1 MEKMPTKETVI
12 RILEEIATLLEL
24 TGENPFKSRAYQ
36 NAARNLEKIDTD
48 FNELVEQ
55 NRLAEI
61 EGIGEA
67 ISKKLTELIQTGK
80 LEYYEKLKASVPP
93 GHLEMLKITGLGPK
107 KIHALYEQLG
117 IKDVGELEYA
127 CLENR
132 LVDLKGFGKKTQDN
146 ILAGIA
152 KLKVYKERRLYA
164 EVASEAESLLDYLKK
179 EKNVL
184 SMSIA
189 GSLRRGN
196 ETIKDIDILAA
207 SNNPKKLGEHFTS
220 CLQVKNVSASGETK
234 VSVVLQSGINA
245 DLRIVTPAEYPYA
258 LHHFT
263 GSKEHNT
270 AMRGR
275 AKDMG
280 LKMNEYGLFR
290 GEKNIKCRNEEE
302 LFAAL
307 KLQFIEPEL
316 RENMGEI
323 QAAEKNELPKLVE
336 EKDVR
341 GIFHVHTNFSDGG
354 ESLENMA
361 QAAKKM
367 GLAYIGISDHSRS
380 AAYAGGL
387 KEDDIKR
394 QHELIDKLNE
404 KLKPFYIFK
413 GSESDILT
421 DGSLDYD
428 EKTLKRFD
436 FVIAA
441 VHSNFNMSADEMT
454 ARLKKALENIYTTM
468 LAHPTGRLLLSREP
482 YAVNMEE
489 VIDTAAKFGKA
500 IELNANTHRLDLD
513 WRHCIY
519 SKRKGVKISINPDAH
534 QIAGLR
540 DIGFGVKIARKG
552 WLSKEDCLNCL
563 DLEEVK
569 EIFTQQKIICLL
581 SRGCNPKRSFVNKK

>member
-1 MEKMPTKETVI
+1 MLTKETI
-12 RILEEIATLLEL
+12 IQILEEIATLLEL

-36 NAARNLEKIDTD
+36 NAARNLEKSEVD
-48 FNELVEQ
+48 FDELVKE
-55 NRLAEI
+55 NRLTEI

-80 LEYYEKLKASVPP
+80 LEYYEKLKDSVPP
-93 GHLEMLKITGLGPK
+93 GHLEMLKIPGLGPK

-117 IKDVGELEYA
+117 VKDVGELEYA

-132 LVDLKGFGKKTQDN
+132 LVDLKGFGEKTQDN

-164 EVASEAESLLDYLKK
+164 EVAVEAEVLLEYLKRDK
-179 EKNVL
+179 SIL
-184 SMSIA
+184 SISIA

-196 ETIKDIDILAA
+196 ETVKDIDILAA
-207 SNNPKKLGEHFTS
+207 SKNPEKLGGHFTS
-220 CLQVKNVSASGETK
+220 YERIETVTANGETK
-234 VSVVLQSGINA
+234 VSVVLKSGINA
-245 DLRIVTPAEYPYA
+245 DLRIVTSAEYPYA

-290 GEKNIKCRNEEE
+290 RDKNIKCASEEE

-354 ESLENMA
+354 ETLENMA
-361 QAAKKM
+361 RAAREM
-367 GLAYIGISDHSRS
+367 GLQYIGISDHSRS
-380 AAYAGGL
+380 AYYAGGL
-387 KEDDIKR
+387 QIEDIKK
-394 QHELIDKLNE
+394 QHELIDKLNK
-404 KLKPFYIFK
+404 KLKPFHIFK
-413 GSESDILT
+413 GIEADILP

-428 EKTLKRFD
+428 EKTLARFD

-441 VHSNFNMSADEMT
+441 VHSNFNMPAREMT
-454 ARLKKALENIYTTM
+454 ARLKKALQNKYATM

-482 YAVNMEE
+482 YAVNLEE

-500 IELNANTHRLDLD
+500 VELNANAHRLDLD

-519 SKRKGVKISINPDAH
+519 AKRKGVKIAINPDAH

-540 DIGFGVKIARKG
+540 DVSFGVKIARKG
-552 WLSKEDCLNCL
+552 WLSSEDCLNCMSL
-563 DLEEVK
+563 VRMK
-569 EIFTQQKIICLL
+569 EYLA
-581 SRGCNPKRSFVNKK
+581 RNK

>member
-1 MEKMPTKETVI
+1 MKKMLTKETI
-12 RILEEIATLLEL
+12 IQILEEIATLLEL

-36 NAARNLEKIDTD
+36 NAARNLEKSEVD
-48 FNELVEQ
+48 FDELVKE
-55 NRLAEI
+55 NRLTEI

-80 LEYYEKLKASVPP
+80 LEYYEKLKDSVPP
-93 GHLEMLKITGLGPK
+93 GHLEMLKIPGLGPK

-117 IKDVGELEYA
+117 VKDVGELEYA

-132 LVDLKGFGKKTQDN
+132 LVDLKGFGEKTQDN

-164 EVASEAESLLDYLKK
+164 EISAEAEVLLEYLKRDK
-179 EKNVL
+179 SIL
-184 SMSIA
+184 SISIA

-196 ETIKDIDILAA
+196 ETVKDIDILAA
-207 SNNPKKLGEHFTS
+207 SKNPEKLGGHFTS
-220 CLQVKNVSASGETK
+220 YERIETVTANGETK
-234 VSVVLQSGINA
+234 VSVVLKSGINA
-245 DLRIVTPAEYPYA
+245 DLRIVTSAEYPYA

-290 GEKNIKCRNEEE
+290 GEKNIKCANEEE
-302 LFAAL
+302 LFATL

-354 ESLENMA
+354 ETLENMA
-361 QAAKKM
+361 RAAREM
-367 GLAYIGISDHSRS
+367 GLQYIGISDHSRS
-380 AAYAGGL
+380 AYYAGGL
-387 KEDDIKR
+387 QIEDIKK
-394 QHELIDKLNE
+394 QHELIDKLNK
-404 KLKPFYIFK
+404 KLKPFHIFK
-413 GSESDILT
+413 GIEADILP

-428 EKTLKRFD
+428 EKTLARFD

-441 VHSNFNMSADEMT
+441 VHSNFNMPVREMT
-454 ARLKKALENIYTTM
+454 ARLKKALQNKYATM

-482 YAVNMEE
+482 YAVNLEE

-500 IELNANTHRLDLD
+500 VELNANAHRLDLD

-519 SKRKGVKISINPDAH
+519 AKRKGVKIAINPDAH

-540 DIGFGVKIARKG
+540 DVSFGVKIARKG
-552 WLSKEDCLNCL
+552 WLSSEDCLNCMSL
-563 DLEEVK
+563 VRMK
-569 EIFTQQKIICLL
+569 EYLA
-581 SRGCNPKRSFVNKK
+581 RNK

>member
-1 MEKMPTKETVI
+1 MVTKETVI
-12 RILEEIATLLEL
+12 QILEEIATLLEL

-36 NAARNLEKIDTD
+36 TAARNLEKIDTD

-55 NRLAEI
+55 NKLSEI

-67 ISKKLTELIQTGK
+67 ISKKLTELIKTGK

-93 GHLEMLKITGLGPK
+93 GHLEMLKIPGLGPK
-107 KIHALYEQLG
+107 KIHALHEQLG
-117 IKDVGELEYA
+117 IKNVGELEYA

-152 KLKVYKERRLYA
+152 KLKVYKKRRLYA
-164 EVASEAESLLDYLKK
+164 EVAAEAQILLDYLKK
-179 EKNVL
+179 HESVL
-184 SMSIA
+184 SISIA

-207 SNNPKKLGEHFTS
+207 SGNPEKLAKHFAAYS
-220 CLQVKNVSASGETK
+220 QVETVTASGDTK
-234 VSVVLQSGINA
+234 VSVVLRSGINA
-245 DLRIVTPAEYPYA
+245 DLRIVTPDEYPYA

-275 AKDMG
+275 AKDTG

-290 GEKNIKCRNEEE
+290 GEKNIRCKDEKE

-354 ESLENMA
+354 ETLENMA
-361 QAAKKM
+361 RAAKEM
-367 GLAYIGISDHSRS
+367 GLAYIGISDHSIS

-387 KEDDIKR
+387 KEDDIKK
-394 QHELIDKLNE
+394 QQELIDKLNE

-413 GSESDILT
+413 GIESDILP

-428 EKTLKRFD
+428 EKTLARFD

-441 VHSNFNMSADEMT
+441 VHSNFNMPVQEMT
-454 ARLKKALENIYTTM
+454 ARIKNALQNKYTTM

-482 YAVNMEE
+482 YAVNIEE
-489 VIDTAAKFGKA
+489 IIDAAAKFGKA
-500 IELNANTHRLDLD
+500 IEVNANVHRLDLD

-519 SKRKGVKISINPDAH
+519 AKKKGVKVAINPDAH
-534 QIAGLR
+534 QIAGLL
-540 DIGFGVKIARKG
+540 DISFGIKIARKG
-552 WLSKEDCLNCL
+552 WLAKEDCLNCM
-563 DLEEVK
+563 DLEDIKVYL
-569 EIFTQQKIICLL
+569 QK
-581 SRGCNPKRSFVNKK
+581 K

>member
-1 MEKMPTKETVI
+1 MKKMLTKETI
-12 RILEEIATLLEL
+12 IQILEEIATLLEL

-36 NAARNLEKIDTD
+36 NAARNLEKSEVD
-48 FNELVEQ
+48 FDELVKE
-55 NRLAEI
+55 NRLTEI

-80 LEYYEKLKASVPP
+80 LEYYEKLKDSVPP
-93 GHLEMLKITGLGPK
+93 GHLEMLKIPGLGPK

-117 IKDVGELEYA
+117 VKDVGELEYA

-132 LVDLKGFGKKTQDN
+132 LVDLKGFGEKTQDN

-164 EVASEAESLLDYLKK
+164 EVAVEAEVLLEYLKRDK
-179 EKNVL
+179 SIL
-184 SMSIA
+184 SISIA

-196 ETIKDIDILAA
+196 ETVKDIDILAA
-207 SNNPKKLGEHFTS
+207 SKNPEKLGGHFTS
-220 CLQVKNVSASGETK
+220 YERIETVTANGETK
-234 VSVVLQSGINA
+234 VSVVLKSGINA
-245 DLRIVTPAEYPYA
+245 DLRIVTSAEYPYA

-290 GEKNIKCRNEEE
+290 GEKNIKCANEEE
-302 LFAAL
+302 LFATL

-354 ESLENMA
+354 ETLENMA
-361 QAAKKM
+361 RAAREM
-367 GLAYIGISDHSRS
+367 GLQYIGISDHSRS
-380 AAYAGGL
+380 AYYAGGL
-387 KEDDIKR
+387 QIEDIKK
-394 QHELIDKLNE
+394 QHELIDKFNE
-404 KLKPFYIFK
+404 KLKPFHIFK
-413 GSESDILT
+413 GIEADILP

-428 EKTLKRFD
+428 EKTLARFD

-441 VHSNFNMSADEMT
+441 VHSNFNMPAREMT
-454 ARLKKALENIYTTM
+454 ARLKKALQNKYATM

-482 YAVNMEE
+482 YAVNLEE

-500 IELNANTHRLDLD
+500 VELNANAHRLDLD

-519 SKRKGVKISINPDAH
+519 AKRKGVKIAINPDAH

-540 DIGFGVKIARKG
+540 DVSFGVKIARKG
-552 WLSKEDCLNCL
+552 WLSSEDCLNCMSL
-563 DLEEVK
+563 VRMK
-569 EIFTQQKIICLL
+569 EYLA
-581 SRGCNPKRSFVNKK
+581 RNK

>member
-1 MEKMPTKETVI
+1 MKKMLTKETI
-12 RILEEIATLLEL
+12 IQILEEIATLLEL

-36 NAARNLEKIDTD
+36 NAARNLEKSEVD
-48 FNELVEQ
+48 FDELVKE
-55 NRLAEI
+55 NRLTEI

-80 LEYYEKLKASVPP
+80 LEYYEKLKDSVPP
-93 GHLEMLKITGLGPK
+93 GHLEMLKIPGLGPK

-117 IKDVGELEYA
+117 VKDVGELEYA

-132 LVDLKGFGKKTQDN
+132 LVDLKGFGEKTQDN

-164 EVASEAESLLDYLKK
+164 EISAEAEVLLEYLKRDK
-179 EKNVL
+179 SIL
-184 SMSIA
+184 SISIA

-196 ETIKDIDILAA
+196 ETVKDIDILAA
-207 SNNPKKLGEHFTS
+207 SKNPEKLGGHFTS
-220 CLQVKNVSASGETK
+220 YERIETVTANGETK
-234 VSVVLQSGINA
+234 VSVVLKSGINA
-245 DLRIVTPAEYPYA
+245 DLRIVTSAEYPYA

-290 GEKNIKCRNEEE
+290 GEKNIKCANEEE
-302 LFAAL
+302 LFATL

-354 ESLENMA
+354 ETLENMA
-361 QAAKKM
+361 RAAREM
-367 GLAYIGISDHSRS
+367 GLQYIGISDHSRS
-380 AAYAGGL
+380 AYYAGGL
-387 KEDDIKR
+387 QIEDIKK
-394 QHELIDKLNE
+394 QHELIDKLNK
-404 KLKPFYIFK
+404 KLKPFHIFK
-413 GSESDILT
+413 GIEADILP

-428 EKTLKRFD
+428 EKTLARFD

-441 VHSNFNMSADEMT
+441 VHSNFNMPAREMT
-454 ARLKKALENIYTTM
+454 ARLKKALQNKYATM

-482 YAVNMEE
+482 YAVNLEE

-500 IELNANTHRLDLD
+500 VELNANAHRLDLD

-519 SKRKGVKISINPDAH
+519 AKRKGVKIAINPDAH

-540 DIGFGVKIARKG
+540 DVSFGVKIARKG
-552 WLSKEDCLNCL
+552 WLSSEDCLNCMSL
-563 DLEEVK
+563 VRMK
-569 EIFTQQKIICLL
+569 EYLA
-581 SRGCNPKRSFVNKK
+581 RNK

>member
-1 MEKMPTKETVI
+1 MKKMLTKETI
-12 RILEEIATLLEL
+12 IQILEEIATLLEL

-36 NAARNLEKIDTD
+36 NAARNLEKSEVD
-48 FNELVEQ
+48 FDELVKE
-55 NRLAEI
+55 NRLTEI

-80 LEYYEKLKASVPP
+80 LEYYEKLKDSVPP
-93 GHLEMLKITGLGPK
+93 GHLEMLKIPGLGPK

-117 IKDVGELEYA
+117 VKDVGELEYA

-132 LVDLKGFGKKTQDN
+132 LVDLKGFGEKTQDN

-164 EVASEAESLLDYLKK
+164 EVAVEAEVLLEYLKRDK
-179 EKNVL
+179 SIL
-184 SMSIA
+184 SISIA

-196 ETIKDIDILAA
+196 ETVKDIDILAA
-207 SNNPKKLGEHFTS
+207 SKNPEKLGGHFTS
-220 CLQVKNVSASGETK
+220 YERIETVTANGETK
-234 VSVVLQSGINA
+234 VSVVLKSGINA
-245 DLRIVTPAEYPYA
+245 DLRIVTSAEYPYA

-290 GEKNIKCRNEEE
+290 GEKNIKCANEEE
-302 LFAAL
+302 LFATL

-354 ESLENMA
+354 ETLENMA
-361 QAAKKM
+361 RAAREM
-367 GLAYIGISDHSRS
+367 GLQYIGISDHSRS
-380 AAYAGGL
+380 AYYAGGL
-387 KEDDIKR
+387 QIEDIKK
-394 QHELIDKLNE
+394 QHELIDKLNK
-404 KLKPFYIFK
+404 KLKPFHIFK
-413 GSESDILT
+413 GIEADILP

-428 EKTLKRFD
+428 EKTLARFD

-441 VHSNFNMSADEMT
+441 VHSNFNMPAREMT
-454 ARLKKALENIYTTM
+454 ARLKKALQNKYATM

-482 YAVNMEE
+482 YAVNLEE

-500 IELNANTHRLDLD
+500 VELNANAHRLDLD

-519 SKRKGVKISINPDAH
+519 AKRKGVKIAINPDAH

-540 DIGFGVKIARKG
+540 DVSFGVKIARKG
-552 WLSKEDCLNCL
+552 WLSSEDCLNCMSL
-563 DLEEVK
+563 VRMK
-569 EIFTQQKIICLL
+569 EYLA
-581 SRGCNPKRSFVNKK
+581 RNK

>member
-1 MEKMPTKETVI
+1 MKKMLTKETI
-12 RILEEIATLLEL
+12 IQILEEIATLLEL

-36 NAARNLEKIDTD
+36 NAARNLEKSEVD
-48 FNELVEQ
+48 FDELVKE
-55 NRLAEI
+55 NRLTEI

-80 LEYYEKLKASVPP
+80 LEYYEKLKDSVPP
-93 GHLEMLKITGLGPK
+93 GHLEMLKIPGLGPK

-117 IKDVGELEYA
+117 VKDVGELEYA

-132 LVDLKGFGKKTQDN
+132 LVDLKGFGEKTQDN

-164 EVASEAESLLDYLKK
+164 EVAVEAEVLLEYLKRDK
-179 EKNVL
+179 SIL
-184 SMSIA
+184 SISIA

-196 ETIKDIDILAA
+196 ETVKDIDILAA
-207 SNNPKKLGEHFTS
+207 SKNPEKLGGHFTS
-220 CLQVKNVSASGETK
+220 YERIETVTANGETK
-234 VSVVLQSGINA
+234 VSVVLKSGINA
-245 DLRIVTPAEYPYA
+245 DLRIVTSAEYPYA

-263 GSKEHNT
+263 GSKEHNA

-280 LKMNEYGLFR
+280 FKMNEYGLFR
-290 GEKNIKCRNEEE
+290 GEKNIKCASEEE

-354 ESLENMA
+354 ETLENMA
-361 QAAKKM
+361 RAAREM
-367 GLAYIGISDHSRS
+367 GLQYIGISDHSRS
-380 AAYAGGL
+380 AYYAGGL
-387 KEDDIKR
+387 QIEDIKK

-404 KLKPFYIFK
+404 KLKPFHIFK
-413 GSESDILT
+413 GIEADILP

-428 EKTLKRFD
+428 EKTLARFD

-441 VHSNFNMSADEMT
+441 VHSNFNMPVREMT
-454 ARLKKALENIYTTM
+454 ARLKKALQNKYATM

-482 YAVNMEE
+482 YAVNLEE

-500 IELNANTHRLDLD
+500 VELNANAHRLDLD

-519 SKRKGVKISINPDAH
+519 AKRKGVKIAINPDAH

-540 DIGFGVKIARKG
+540 DVSFGVKIARKG
-552 WLSKEDCLNCL
+552 WLSSEDCLNCM
-563 DLEEVK
+563 
-569 EIFTQQKIICLL
+569 
-581 SRGCNPKRSFVNKK
+581 SFVGMKEYLARNK

>member
-1 MEKMPTKETVI
+1 MKKMLTKETI
-12 RILEEIATLLEL
+12 IQILEEIATLLEL

-36 NAARNLEKIDTD
+36 NAARNLEKSEVD
-48 FNELVEQ
+48 FDELVKE
-55 NRLAEI
+55 NRLTEI

-80 LEYYEKLKASVPP
+80 LEYYEKLKDSVPP
-93 GHLEMLKITGLGPK
+93 GHLEMLKIPGLGPK

-117 IKDVGELEYA
+117 VKDVGELEYA

-132 LVDLKGFGKKTQDN
+132 LVDLKGFGEKTQDN

-164 EVASEAESLLDYLKK
+164 EISAEAEVLLEYLKRDK
-179 EKNVL
+179 SIL
-184 SMSIA
+184 SISIA

-196 ETIKDIDILAA
+196 ETVKDIDILAA
-207 SNNPKKLGEHFTS
+207 SKNPEKLGGHFTS
-220 CLQVKNVSASGETK
+220 YERIETVTASGETK
-234 VSVVLQSGINA
+234 VSVVLKSGINA
-245 DLRIVTPAEYPYA
+245 DLRIVTSAEYPYA

-290 GEKNIKCRNEEE
+290 GEKNIKCANEEE
-302 LFAAL
+302 LFATL

-354 ESLENMA
+354 ETLENMA
-361 QAAKKM
+361 RAAREM
-367 GLAYIGISDHSRS
+367 GLQYIGISDHSRS
-380 AAYAGGL
+380 AYYAGGL
-387 KEDDIKR
+387 QIEDIKK
-394 QHELIDKLNE
+394 QHELIDKLNK
-404 KLKPFYIFK
+404 KLKPFHIFK
-413 GSESDILT
+413 GIEADILP

-428 EKTLKRFD
+428 EKTLARFD

-441 VHSNFNMSADEMT
+441 VHSNFNMPAREMT
-454 ARLKKALENIYTTM
+454 ARLKKALQNKYATM

-482 YAVNMEE
+482 YAVNLEE

-500 IELNANTHRLDLD
+500 VELNANAHRLDLD

-519 SKRKGVKISINPDAH
+519 AKRKGVKIAINPDAH

-540 DIGFGVKIARKG
+540 DVSFGVKIARKG
-552 WLSKEDCLNCL
+552 WLSSEDCLNCMSL
-563 DLEEVK
+563 VRMK
-569 EIFTQQKIICLL
+569 EYLA
-581 SRGCNPKRSFVNKK
+581 RNK

>member
-1 MEKMPTKETVI
+1 MLTKETVI
-12 RILEEIATLLEL
+12 QVLEEIAVLLEL

-48 FNELVEQ
+48 LNELVEK
-55 NRLAEI
+55 NKLSEI

-67 ISKKLTELIQTGK
+67 ISKKLSELMQTGK

-93 GHLEMLKITGLGPK
+93 GHLEMLRIPGLGPK
-107 KIHALYEQLG
+107 KIHTLYEQLG

-132 LVDLKGFGKKTQDN
+132 LVELKGFGKKTQDN

-152 KLKVYKERRLYA
+152 KFKVYKERRLYA
-164 EVASEAESLLDYLKK
+164 EVAAEADVLLNYLKK
-179 EKNVL
+179 EKNIL
-184 SMSIA
+184 SISIA

-207 SNNPKKLGEHFTS
+207 TKNPEKLAGHFTS
-220 CLQVKNVSASGETK
+220 YKQMESVIASGETK
-234 VSVVLQSGINA
+234 VSVVLESGINA
-245 DLRIVTPAEYPYA
+245 DLRIVTPDEYSYA

-290 GEKNIKCRNEEE
+290 GEKNIKCKNEEE

-307 KLQFIEPEL
+307 GLQFIEPEL

-387 KEDDIKR
+387 KEDDIKK
-394 QHELIDKLNE
+394 QHELIDELNK
-404 KLKPFYIFK
+404 KLKPFHIFK
-413 GSESDILT
+413 GIESDILP

-428 EKTLKRFD
+428 AKTLERFD

-441 VHSNFNMSADEMT
+441 VHSNFNMSVADMT
-454 ARLKKALENIYTTM
+454 ARLTKALQNKYTTM

-482 YAVNMEE
+482 YAVNMEKIIE
-489 VIDTAAKFGKA
+489 TAAKFGKA
-500 IELNANTHRLDLD
+500 IELNANAHRLDLD

-519 SKRKGVKISINPDAH
+519 AKRKGVKIAINPDAH
-534 QIAGLR
+534 QIAGLH
-540 DIGFGVKIARKG
+540 DVSFGIKIARKG
-552 WLSKEDCLNCL
+552 WLSKEDCLNCM
-563 DLEEVK
+563 DL
-569 EIFTQQKIICLL
+569 QKIKEYLIK
-581 SRGCNPKRSFVNKK
+581 KR

>member
-1 MEKMPTKETVI
+1 MKKMLTKETI
-12 RILEEIATLLEL
+12 IQILEEIATLLEL

-36 NAARNLEKIDTD
+36 NAARNLEKSEVD
-48 FNELVEQ
+48 FDELVKE
-55 NRLAEI
+55 NRLTEI

-80 LEYYEKLKASVPP
+80 LEYYEKLKDSVPP
-93 GHLEMLKITGLGPK
+93 GHLEMLKIPGLGPK

-117 IKDVGELEYA
+117 VKDVGELEYA

-132 LVDLKGFGKKTQDN
+132 LVDLKGFGEKTQDN

-164 EVASEAESLLDYLKK
+164 EVAVEAEVLLEYLKRDK
-179 EKNVL
+179 SIL
-184 SMSIA
+184 SISIA

-196 ETIKDIDILAA
+196 ETVKDIDILAA
-207 SNNPKKLGEHFTS
+207 SKNPEKLGGHFTS
-220 CLQVKNVSASGETK
+220 YERIETVTANGETK
-234 VSVVLQSGINA
+234 VSVVLKSGINA
-245 DLRIVTPAEYPYA
+245 DLRIVTSAEYPYA

-290 GEKNIKCRNEEE
+290 GEKNIKCANEEE
-302 LFAAL
+302 LFATL

-354 ESLENMA
+354 ETLENMA
-361 QAAKKM
+361 RAAREM
-367 GLAYIGISDHSRS
+367 GLQYIGISDHSRS
-380 AAYAGGL
+380 AYYAGGL
-387 KEDDIKR
+387 QIEDIKK
-394 QHELIDKLNE
+394 QHELIDKLNK
-404 KLKPFYIFK
+404 KLKPFHIFK
-413 GSESDILT
+413 GIEADILP

-428 EKTLKRFD
+428 EKTLARFD

-441 VHSNFNMSADEMT
+441 VHSNFNMPAREMT
-454 ARLKKALENIYTTM
+454 ARLKKALQNKYATM

-482 YAVNMEE
+482 YAVNLEE

-500 IELNANTHRLDLD
+500 VELNANAHRLDLD

-519 SKRKGVKISINPDAH
+519 AKRKGVKIAINPDAH

-540 DIGFGVKIARKG
+540 DVSFGVKIARKG
-552 WLSKEDCLNCL
+552 WLSSEDCLNCMSL
-563 DLEEVK
+563 VGMK
-569 EIFTQQKIICLL
+569 EYLT
-581 SRGCNPKRSFVNKK
+581 RNK

>member
-1 MEKMPTKETVI
+1 MKKMLTKETI
-12 RILEEIATLLEL
+12 IQILEEIATLLEL

-36 NAARNLEKIDTD
+36 NAARNLEKSEVD
-48 FNELVEQ
+48 FDELVKE
-55 NRLAEI
+55 NRLTEI

-80 LEYYEKLKASVPP
+80 LEYYEKLKDSVPP
-93 GHLEMLKITGLGPK
+93 GHLEMLKIPGLGPK

-117 IKDVGELEYA
+117 VKDVGELEYA

-132 LVDLKGFGKKTQDN
+132 LVDLKGFGEKTQDN

-164 EVASEAESLLDYLKK
+164 EVAVEAEVLLEYLKRDK
-179 EKNVL
+179 SIL
-184 SMSIA
+184 SISIA

-196 ETIKDIDILAA
+196 ETVKDIDILAA
-207 SNNPKKLGEHFTS
+207 SKNPEKLGGHFTS
-220 CLQVKNVSASGETK
+220 YERIETVTANGETK
-234 VSVVLQSGINA
+234 VSVVLKSGINA
-245 DLRIVTPAEYPYA
+245 DLRIVTSAEYPYA

-290 GEKNIKCRNEEE
+290 GEKNIKCANEEE
-302 LFAAL
+302 LFATL

-354 ESLENMA
+354 ETLENMA
-361 QAAKKM
+361 RAAREM
-367 GLAYIGISDHSRS
+367 GLQYIGISDHSRS
-380 AAYAGGL
+380 AYYAGGL
-387 KEDDIKR
+387 QIEDIKK
-394 QHELIDKLNE
+394 QHELIDKLNK
-404 KLKPFYIFK
+404 KLKPFHIFK
-413 GSESDILT
+413 GIEADILP

-428 EKTLKRFD
+428 EKTLARFD

-441 VHSNFNMSADEMT
+441 VHSNFNMPAREMT
-454 ARLKKALENIYTTM
+454 ARLKKALQNKYATM

-482 YAVNMEE
+482 YAVNLEE

-500 IELNANTHRLDLD
+500 VELNANAHRLDLD

-519 SKRKGVKISINPDAH
+519 AKRKGVKIAINPDAH

-540 DIGFGVKIARKG
+540 DVSFGVKIARKG
-552 WLSKEDCLNCL
+552 WLSSEDCLNCM
-563 DLEEVK
+563 
-569 EIFTQQKIICLL
+569 
-581 SRGCNPKRSFVNKK
+581 SFVGMKEYLARNK

>member
-1 MEKMPTKETVI
+1 MKKMLTKETI
-12 RILEEIATLLEL
+12 IQILEEIATLLEL

-36 NAARNLEKIDTD
+36 NAARNLEKSEVD
-48 FNELVEQ
+48 FDELVKE
-55 NRLAEI
+55 NRLTEI

-80 LEYYEKLKASVPP
+80 LEYYEKLKDSVPP
-93 GHLEMLKITGLGPK
+93 GHLEMLKIPGLGPK

-117 IKDVGELEYA
+117 VKDVGELEYA

-132 LVDLKGFGKKTQDN
+132 LVDLKGFGEKTQDN

-164 EVASEAESLLDYLKK
+164 EVAVEAEVLLEYLKRDK
-179 EKNVL
+179 SIL
-184 SMSIA
+184 SISIA

-196 ETIKDIDILAA
+196 ETVKDIDILAA
-207 SNNPKKLGEHFTS
+207 SKNPEKLGGHFTS
-220 CLQVKNVSASGETK
+220 YERIETVTANGETK
-234 VSVVLQSGINA
+234 VSVVLKSGINA
-245 DLRIVTPAEYPYA
+245 DLRIVTSAEYPYA

-290 GEKNIKCRNEEE
+290 GEKNIKCANEEE
-302 LFAAL
+302 LFATL

-354 ESLENMA
+354 ETLENMA
-361 QAAKKM
+361 RAAREM
-367 GLAYIGISDHSRS
+367 GLQYIGISDHSRS
-380 AAYAGGL
+380 AYYAGGL
-387 KEDDIKR
+387 QIEDIKK

-404 KLKPFYIFK
+404 KLKPFHIFK
-413 GSESDILT
+413 GIEADILP

-428 EKTLKRFD
+428 EKTLARFD

-441 VHSNFNMSADEMT
+441 VHSNFNMPAREMT
-454 ARLKKALENIYTTM
+454 ARLKKALQNKYATM

-482 YAVNMEE
+482 YAVNLEE

-500 IELNANTHRLDLD
+500 VELNANAHRLDLD

-519 SKRKGVKISINPDAH
+519 AKRKGVKIAINPDAH

-540 DIGFGVKIARKG
+540 DVSFGVKIARKG
-552 WLSKEDCLNCL
+552 WLSSEDCLNCMSL
-563 DLEEVK
+563 VGMK
-569 EIFTQQKIICLL
+569 EYLT
-581 SRGCNPKRSFVNKK
+581 RNK

>member
-275 AKDMG
+275 AKNMG

>member
-1 MEKMPTKETVI
+1 MLTKETI
-12 RILEEIATLLEL
+12 IQILEEIATLLEL

-36 NAARNLEKIDTD
+36 NAARNLEKSEVD
-48 FNELVEQ
+48 FDELVKE
-55 NRLAEI
+55 NRLTEI

-80 LEYYEKLKASVPP
+80 LEYYEKLKDSVPP
-93 GHLEMLKITGLGPK
+93 GHLEMLKIPGLGPK

-117 IKDVGELEYA
+117 VKDVGELEYA

-132 LVDLKGFGKKTQDN
+132 LVDLKGFGEKTQDN

-164 EVASEAESLLDYLKK
+164 EVAVEAEVLLEYLKRDK
-179 EKNVL
+179 SIL
-184 SMSIA
+184 SISIA

-196 ETIKDIDILAA
+196 ETVKDIDILAA
-207 SNNPKKLGEHFTS
+207 SKNPEKLGGHFTS
-220 CLQVKNVSASGETK
+220 YERIETVTANGETK
-234 VSVVLQSGINA
+234 VSVVLKSGINA
-245 DLRIVTPAEYPYA
+245 DLRIVTSAEYPYA

-263 GSKEHNT
+263 GSKEHNA

-280 LKMNEYGLFR
+280 FKMNEYGLFR
-290 GEKNIKCRNEEE
+290 GEKNIKCASEEE

-354 ESLENMA
+354 ETLENMA
-361 QAAKKM
+361 RAAREM
-367 GLAYIGISDHSRS
+367 GLQYIGISDHSRS
-380 AAYAGGL
+380 AYYAGGL
-387 KEDDIKR
+387 QIEDIKK

-404 KLKPFYIFK
+404 KLKPFHIFK
-413 GSESDILT
+413 GIEADILP

-428 EKTLKRFD
+428 EKTLARFD

-441 VHSNFNMSADEMT
+441 VHSNFNMPVREMT
-454 ARLKKALENIYTTM
+454 ARLKKALQNKYATM

-482 YAVNMEE
+482 YAVNLEE

-500 IELNANTHRLDLD
+500 VELNANAHRLDLD

-519 SKRKGVKISINPDAH
+519 AKRKGVKIAINPDAH

-540 DIGFGVKIARKG
+540 DVSFGVKIARKG
-552 WLSKEDCLNCL
+552 WLSSEDCLNCM
-563 DLEEVK
+563 
-569 EIFTQQKIICLL
+569 
-581 SRGCNPKRSFVNKK
+581 SFVGMKEYLARNK

>member
-1 MEKMPTKETVI
+1 MLTKETI
-12 RILEEIATLLEL
+12 IQILEEIATLLEL

-36 NAARNLEKIDTD
+36 NAARNLEKSEVD
-48 FNELVEQ
+48 FDELVKE
-55 NRLAEI
+55 NRLTEI

-80 LEYYEKLKASVPP
+80 LEYYEKLKDSVPP
-93 GHLEMLKITGLGPK
+93 GHLEMLKIPGLGPK

-117 IKDVGELEYA
+117 VKDVGELEYA

-132 LVDLKGFGKKTQDN
+132 LVDLKGFGEKTQDN

-164 EVASEAESLLDYLKK
+164 EVAVEAEVLLEYLKRDK
-179 EKNVL
+179 SIL
-184 SMSIA
+184 SISIA

-196 ETIKDIDILAA
+196 ETVKDIDILAA
-207 SNNPKKLGEHFTS
+207 SKNPEKLGGHFTS
-220 CLQVKNVSASGETK
+220 YERIETVTANGETK
-234 VSVVLQSGINA
+234 VSVVLKSGINA
-245 DLRIVTPAEYPYA
+245 DLRIVTSAEYPYA

-290 GEKNIKCRNEEE
+290 GEKNIKCANEEE
-302 LFAAL
+302 LFATL

-354 ESLENMA
+354 ETLENMA
-361 QAAKKM
+361 RAAREM
-367 GLAYIGISDHSRS
+367 GLQYIGISDHSRS
-380 AAYAGGL
+380 AYYAGGL
-387 KEDDIKR
+387 QIEDIKK
-394 QHELIDKLNE
+394 QHELIDKFNE
-404 KLKPFYIFK
+404 KLKPFHIFK
-413 GSESDILT
+413 GIEADILP

-428 EKTLKRFD
+428 EKTLARFD

-441 VHSNFNMSADEMT
+441 VHSNFNMPAREMT
-454 ARLKKALENIYTTM
+454 ARLKKALQNKYATM

-482 YAVNMEE
+482 YAVNLEE

-500 IELNANTHRLDLD
+500 VELNANAHRLDLD

-519 SKRKGVKISINPDAH
+519 AKRKGVKIAINPDAH

-540 DIGFGVKIARKG
+540 DVSFGVKIARKG
-552 WLSKEDCLNCL
+552 WLSSEDCLNCMSL
-563 DLEEVK
+563 VRMK
-569 EIFTQQKIICLL
+569 EYLA
-581 SRGCNPKRSFVNKK
+581 RNK

>member
-1 MEKMPTKETVI
+1 MKKMLTKETI
-12 RILEEIATLLEL
+12 IQILEEIATLLEL

-36 NAARNLEKIDTD
+36 NAARNLEKSEVD
-48 FNELVEQ
+48 FDELVKE
-55 NRLAEI
+55 NRLTEI

-80 LEYYEKLKASVPP
+80 LEYYEKLKDSVPP
-93 GHLEMLKITGLGPK
+93 GHLEMLKIPGLGPK

-117 IKDVGELEYA
+117 VKDVGELEYA

-132 LVDLKGFGKKTQDN
+132 LVDLKGFGEKTQDN

-164 EVASEAESLLDYLKK
+164 EISAEAEVLLEYLKRDK
-179 EKNVL
+179 SIL
-184 SMSIA
+184 SISIA

-196 ETIKDIDILAA
+196 ETVKDIDILAA
-207 SNNPKKLGEHFTS
+207 SKNPEKLGGHFTS
-220 CLQVKNVSASGETK
+220 YERIETVTASGETK
-234 VSVVLQSGINA
+234 VSVVLKSGINA
-245 DLRIVTPAEYPYA
+245 DLRIVTSAEYPYA

-290 GEKNIKCRNEEE
+290 GEKNIKCANEEE
-302 LFAAL
+302 LFATL

-354 ESLENMA
+354 ETLENMA
-361 QAAKKM
+361 RAAREM
-367 GLAYIGISDHSRS
+367 GLQYIGISDHSRS
-380 AAYAGGL
+380 AYYAGGL
-387 KEDDIKR
+387 QIEDIKK
-394 QHELIDKLNE
+394 QHELIDKFNE
-404 KLKPFYIFK
+404 KLKPFHIFK
-413 GSESDILT
+413 GIEADILP

-428 EKTLKRFD
+428 EKTLARFD

-441 VHSNFNMSADEMT
+441 VHSNFNMPVREMT
-454 ARLKKALENIYTTM
+454 ARLKKALQNKYATM

-482 YAVNMEE
+482 YAVNLEE

-500 IELNANTHRLDLD
+500 VELNANAHRLDLD

-519 SKRKGVKISINPDAH
+519 AKRKGVKIAINPDAH

-540 DIGFGVKIARKG
+540 DVSFGVKIARKG
-552 WLSKEDCLNCL
+552 WLSSEDCLNCMSL
-563 DLEEVK
+563 VRMK
-569 EIFTQQKIICLL
+569 EYLA
-581 SRGCNPKRSFVNKK
+581 RNK

>member
-1 MEKMPTKETVI
+1 MKKMLTKETI
-12 RILEEIATLLEL
+12 IQILEEIATLLEL

-36 NAARNLEKIDTD
+36 NAARNLEKSEVD
-48 FNELVEQ
+48 FDELVKE
-55 NRLAEI
+55 NRLTEI

-80 LEYYEKLKASVPP
+80 LEYYEKLKDSVPP
-93 GHLEMLKITGLGPK
+93 GHLEMLKIPGLGPK

-117 IKDVGELEYA
+117 VKDVGELEYA

-132 LVDLKGFGKKTQDN
+132 LVDLKGFGEKTQDN

-164 EVASEAESLLDYLKK
+164 EVAVEAEVLLEYLKRDK
-179 EKNVL
+179 SIL
-184 SMSIA
+184 SISIA

-196 ETIKDIDILAA
+196 ETVKDIDILAA
-207 SNNPKKLGEHFTS
+207 SKNPEKLGGHFTS
-220 CLQVKNVSASGETK
+220 YERIETVTANGETK
-234 VSVVLQSGINA
+234 VSVVLKSGINA
-245 DLRIVTPAEYPYA
+245 DLRIVTSAEYPYA

-280 LKMNEYGLFR
+280 FKMNEYGLFR
-290 GEKNIKCRNEEE
+290 GEKNIKCASEEE

-354 ESLENMA
+354 ETLENMA
-361 QAAKKM
+361 RAAREM
-367 GLAYIGISDHSRS
+367 GLQYIGISDHSRS
-380 AAYAGGL
+380 AYYAGGL
-387 KEDDIKR
+387 QIEDIKK
-394 QHELIDKLNE
+394 QHELIDKLNK
-404 KLKPFYIFK
+404 KLKPFHIFK
-413 GSESDILT
+413 GIEADILP

-428 EKTLKRFD
+428 EKTLARFD

-441 VHSNFNMSADEMT
+441 VHSNFNMPAREMT
-454 ARLKKALENIYTTM
+454 ARLKKALQNKYATM

-482 YAVNMEE
+482 YAVNLEE

-500 IELNANTHRLDLD
+500 VELNANAHRLDLD

-519 SKRKGVKISINPDAH
+519 AKRKGVKIAINPDAH

-540 DIGFGVKIARKG
+540 DVSFGVKIARKG
-552 WLSKEDCLNCL
+552 WLSSEDCLNCMSL
-563 DLEEVK
+563 VRMK
-569 EIFTQQKIICLL
+569 EYLA
-581 SRGCNPKRSFVNKK
+581 RNK

>member
-1 MEKMPTKETVI
+1 MKKMLTKETI
-12 RILEEIATLLEL
+12 IQILEEIATLLEL

-36 NAARNLEKIDTD
+36 NAARNLEKSEVD
-48 FNELVEQ
+48 FDELVKE
-55 NRLAEI
+55 NRLTEI

-80 LEYYEKLKASVPP
+80 LEYYEKLKDSVPP
-93 GHLEMLKITGLGPK
+93 GHLEMLKIPGLGPK

-117 IKDVGELEYA
+117 VKDVGELEYA

-132 LVDLKGFGKKTQDN
+132 LVDLKGFGEKTQDN

-164 EVASEAESLLDYLKK
+164 EVAVEAEVLLEYLKRDK
-179 EKNVL
+179 SIL
-184 SMSIA
+184 SISIA

-196 ETIKDIDILAA
+196 ETVKDIDILAA
-207 SNNPKKLGEHFTS
+207 SKNPEKLGGHFTS
-220 CLQVKNVSASGETK
+220 YERIETVTANGETK
-234 VSVVLQSGINA
+234 VSVVLKSGINA
-245 DLRIVTPAEYPYA
+245 DLRIVTSAEYPYA

-263 GSKEHNT
+263 GSKEHNA

-280 LKMNEYGLFR
+280 FKMNEYGLFR
-290 GEKNIKCRNEEE
+290 GEKNIKCASEEE

-354 ESLENMA
+354 ETLENMA
-361 QAAKKM
+361 RAAREM
-367 GLAYIGISDHSRS
+367 GLQYIGISDHSRS
-380 AAYAGGL
+380 AYYAGGL
-387 KEDDIKR
+387 QIEDIKK
-394 QHELIDKLNE
+394 QHELIDKLNK
-404 KLKPFYIFK
+404 KLKPFHIFK
-413 GSESDILT
+413 GIEADILP

-428 EKTLKRFD
+428 EKTLARFD

-441 VHSNFNMSADEMT
+441 VHSNFNMPAREMT
-454 ARLKKALENIYTTM
+454 ARLKKALQNKYATM

-482 YAVNMEE
+482 YAVNLEE

-500 IELNANTHRLDLD
+500 VELNANAHRLDLD

-519 SKRKGVKISINPDAH
+519 AKRKGVKIAINPDAH

-540 DIGFGVKIARKG
+540 DVSFGVKIARKG
-552 WLSKEDCLNCL
+552 WLSSEDCLNCMSL
-563 DLEEVK
+563 VRMK
-569 EIFTQQKIICLL
+569 EYLA
-581 SRGCNPKRSFVNKK
+581 RNK